1 MSKILGPAPLLPI
14 SLGLADGILNALT
27 LASASLVGGGAPI
40 TVELALRISVAA
52 VVTAAFSVFVGTY
65 SEARGRL
72 RHASQQLSL
81 SAERSLAA
89 TRLGR
94 QAVMQAVTQCL
105 LAGAASLLGALLPL
119 LIGAAL
125 PGPTWVAAVVAI
137 CALGVLGVGLA
148 TAVVGSRVTWAIALV
163 IGGVG
168 VTAIGAWINIA

>member
-1 MSKILGPAPLLPI
+1 MKTFRSGALLPV

-27 LASASLVGGGAPI
+27 LASASLVGSGAPI
-40 TVELALRISVAA
+40 TVGLALRISVAA

-81 SAERSLAA
+81 PTDRSLAA

-94 QAVMQAVTQCL
+94 HAVILAIGQCL

-119 LIGAAL
+119 LIAVVL

-137 CALGVLGVGLA
+137 CALGVLGLGLA
-148 TAVVGSRVTWAIALV
+148 TAIAGSQVVWAASMVFGGIV
-163 IGGVG
+163 ITG
-168 VTAIGAWINIA
+168 IGAWIHLA

>member
-1 MSKILGPAPLLPI
+1 MKSWRAQSLLPV

-27 LASASLVGGGAPI
+27 LGSASLLGSGVRLTIG
-40 TVELALRISVAA
+40 LALRISVAA

-81 SAERSLAA
+81 PGNRTLAA

-94 QAVMQAVTQCL
+94 FAVRQAAEQSA
-105 LAGAASLLGALLPL
+105 LASGASLLGALAPL
-119 LIGAAL
+119 LIAVGL
-125 PGPTWVAAVVAI
+125 PGPTWIAAVVAV

-148 TAVVGSRVTWAIALV
+148 NAVVGNRAVWALALV
-163 IGGVG
+163 LGGCA
-168 VTAIGAWINIA
+168 VTVIGALIKIT